1 MFFSIAKCLEFHR
14 LRGIVTNCEKINS
27 IGMKLNEIESF
38 CYLKKYIVYKV
49 ISTLFIKC

>member
-38 CYLKKYIVYKV
+38 CYLKKYSYFNFVY
-49 ISTLFIKC
+49 